1 MGDATLAG
9 EVKDW
14 LTSAAIIVGGIWA
27 IWRFGHAE
35 WLRRRAEIL
44 TLEGSSSTPE
54 IIALDGDRVA
64 VSLRW
69 NWRNAGSRPVHVDG
83 ELSFVELYALKGTL
97 EQFVDPR
104 QQKDSLAQLWV
115 GSHRPLSNYGFYIL
129 EPGTSSSMLTV
140 SILPIGES
148 FIARHRLYASL
159 KEHPTGFK
167 WAYSWERWQVFRT
180 DNR

>member
-54 IIALDGDRVA
+54 IIALDADRVA
-64 VSLRW
+64 VSLR
-69 NWRNAGSRPVHVDG
+69 
-83 ELSFVELYALKGTL
+83 
-97 EQFVDPR
+97 
-104 QQKDSLAQLWV
+104 
-115 GSHRPLSNYGFYIL
+115 
-129 EPGTSSSMLTV
+129 
-140 SILPIGES
+140 
-148 FIARHRLYASL
+148 
-159 KEHPTGFK
+159 
-167 WAYSWERWQVFRT
+167 
-180 DNR
+180 